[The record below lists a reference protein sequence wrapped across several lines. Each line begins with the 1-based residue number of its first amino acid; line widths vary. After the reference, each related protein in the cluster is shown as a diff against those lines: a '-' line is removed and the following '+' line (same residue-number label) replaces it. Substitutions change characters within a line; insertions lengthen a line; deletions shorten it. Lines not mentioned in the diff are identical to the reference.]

1 MGFFITDHNIST
13 GPVGSKAST
22 IGGASIDRSTV
33 NLSTVE
39 QSTGEISKS
48 SEMTTLDLADIFG
61 EAPKA
66 ATTEAKKVVEENVN
80 LEQINTNSSEVS
92 AEKLTEEATKTENI
106 NQTTGEINKE
116 TSLEGT
122 TTVEGNKTSSGNTGG
137 TGGGN
142 FSVSGGAGGS
152 GGGSW
157 GSSSGGNTGGK
168 VSSKVGGLQG
178 VTTGIAGRGGGAN
191 ATGAKVSGKT
201 MQSSRPVITTGNID
215 RSGARMTS
223 LPFTEEEA
231 GIVWDSMKNTG
242 ARIAGRITGFIREK
256 INLKSFAATAAIVV
270 SSVVF
275 KLLQM
280 IEVLVDGVDYYVAA
294 LEDLV
299 GLEEDAQR
307 RREGIAVD
315 NAGDLEK
322 KLYEETALGKAINEA
337 SIIKYDGLVAKG
349 IKKFTGT
356 IVKMAAVLGLG
367 PGGAAAIGFFVGT
380 GEAAQSAYSNALANG
395 NTDLDLGILGN
406 AGIVLSGGLG
416 ALEWYSYK
424 GPAEGLGNI
433 IEGLSEAGGR
443 EYVLS
448 EIGKQF
454 FSKETIEYIKDNWK
468 KNAFKSFLQSTG
480 DIGKIISKYMN
491 GEKVTAKDYD
501 ELLQGFII
509 NFGIN
514 SIIGRTVNI
523 IGDYKVYHFKT
534 YRDRRTEARI
544 RYDNFKE
551 WVNSKLKGRNVSKDA
566 KKAREVYET
575 VDEHDR
581 ELRRLGIK
589 VLNKLKEAFLD
600 SPKHTVPFYE
610 SLSPDEKENTQK
622 LVRILTGAM
631 LTGGSTI
638 VPDLLSNSKRLSGA
652 KAAKT
657 TYSQNVVKALADYE
671 TLNKVSS
678 APEKVREEK
687 FKTAEAQI
695 ELDSK
700 EESATKSAGK
710 DYNVADIPRLGN
722 EPENKLNND
731 SPLGNRNYT
740 KPVVEISTNN
750 TNVSYQQV
758 DISSGGSS
766 EESPSSSGNSSSGSS
781 TESSS
786 SSSSSS
792 SGSSTESSSSSSSS
806 SSGSSVESSS
816 SSSSSFGGSSAESST
831 PSISNS
837 GGNVESSESSDSDD
851 GENE

>member
-13 GPVGSKAST
+13 GPVGSKASS
-22 IGGASIDRSTV
+22 IGGAAIDRSTI

-66 ATTEAKKVVEENVN
+66 AATEAKKVVEENVD
-80 LEQINTNSSEVS
+80 LEQISTNSSEVS

-242 ARIAGRITGFIREK
+242 ARIAGRIKGFIREK
-256 INLKSFAATAAIVV
+256 INAKSFIATAAIVV

-280 IEVLVDGVDYYVAA
+280 IEALVDGVDYYVAA

-337 SIIKYDGLVAKG
+337 SIIKYDGYVAKG

-356 IVKMAAVLGLG
+356 VVKMAAVLGLG

-433 IEGLSEAGGR
+433 IKDLSGAGGR

-501 ELLQGFII
+501 ELLQGFVI

-514 SIIGRTVNI
+514 SIIGRTVKI
-523 IGDYKVYHFKT
+523 IGGYNVAPEEATLGEKKVEETKKLK
-534 YRDRRTEARI
+534 DRYE
-544 RYDNFKE
+544 DFKE
-551 WVNSKLKGRNVSKDA
+551 WVKSKIKGRNVSKDA
-566 KKAREVYET
+566 KKAKDVYET
-575 VDEHDR
+575 VDDHHSEI
-581 ELRRLGIK
+581 RRLGIK
-589 VLNKLKEAFLD
+589 LLNKFREMYFD
-600 SPKHTVPFYE
+600 DTKHTGPFYVMTPE
-610 SLSPDEKENTQK
+610 EKEDAKK
-622 LVRILTGAM
+622 LMNLVTSGTVAGAISLGTGLLAGSEKI
-631 LTGGSTI
+631 TGGKVSKKAYSTE
-638 VPDLLSNSKRLSGA
+638 
-652 KAAKT
+652 
-657 TYSQNVVKALADYE
+657 VVKALADYE
-671 TLNKVSS
+671 TINKVSS
-678 APEKVREEK
+678 APEKVREET

-722 EPENKLNND
+722 ELENKLNND

-740 KPVVEISTNN
+740 KPVVEISTKN
-750 TNVSYQQV
+750 TNASYQQV

-781 TESSS
+781 AASSN
-786 SSSSSS
+786 
-792 SGSSTESSSSSSSS
+792 SSSSS
-806 SSGSSVESSS
+806 SSGSSV
-816 SSSSSFGGSSAESST
+816 ESST

-851 GENE
+851 GESE